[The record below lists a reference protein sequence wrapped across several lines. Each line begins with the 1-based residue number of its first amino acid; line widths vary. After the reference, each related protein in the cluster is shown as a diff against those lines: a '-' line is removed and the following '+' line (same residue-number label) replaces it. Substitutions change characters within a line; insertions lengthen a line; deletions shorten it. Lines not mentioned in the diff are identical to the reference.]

1 MMSKKIVIAKVLT
14 SHGVKGFVKLE
25 SYMEKPKDI
34 FNYSNVLYDK
44 HNKQFKIKFI
54 GTIKPNVFI
63 TQIDGI
69 SSPEVAKSW
78 RNTELYIDIN
88 LLPKIDDEFYYN
100 ELIGMKVVS
109 SNSNSRGKIIG
120 IDDYG
125 AGTVVEIKWQNE
137 KMPEVLP
144 FTEDYFKEINVEKGY
159 IIVERPE
166 YF

>member
-1 MMSKKIVIAKVLT
+1 
-14 SHGVKGFVKLE
+14 
-25 SYMEKPKDI
+25 
-34 FNYSNVLYDK
+34 
-44 HNKQFKIKFI
+44 
-54 GTIKPNVFI
+54 
-63 TQIDGI
+63 
-69 SSPEVAKSW
+69 
-78 RNTELYIDIN
+78 
-88 LLPKIDDEFYYN
+88 
-100 ELIGMKVVS
+100 MKVVS
-109 SNSNSRGKIIG
+109 SNNNSRGKIIG